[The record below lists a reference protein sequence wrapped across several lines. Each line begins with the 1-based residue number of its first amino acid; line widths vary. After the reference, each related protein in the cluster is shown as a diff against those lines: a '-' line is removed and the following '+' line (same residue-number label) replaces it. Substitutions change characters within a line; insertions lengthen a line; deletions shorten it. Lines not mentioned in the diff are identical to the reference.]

1 MTTTGNTIANDS
13 ITIVLGLSVLLSYV
27 ITLPPAIKR
36 MSANYLWA
44 GIRGTTRTL
53 TIVSM
58 FLTAMAYL
66 YAYYHLRTESSY
78 IVTVGF
84 VLFLVGAVLWAPILT
99 QNNKFMTM
107 SALTLTSIGAL
118 VLVLYTFFNSDSV
131 LLKVAVVYVFFHVF
145 VLDNVHWGYKFLRI
159 SKIAD

>member
-1 MTTTGNTIANDS
+1 MTTGITIANDS

-44 GIRGTTRTL
+44 GIRGTARTL

-84 VLFLVGAVLWAPILT
+84 VLFLVGAVLWAPFLT

-118 VLVLYTFFNSDSV
+118 VLVLYTFFNSGSV

-159 SKIAD
+159 SKITD